1 MAGPKIE
8 FPKRKAPKKKTTQK
22 GGTKKGA
29 TKKDTKGDPK
39 KPDEQ
44 TLPEESNTILADVS
58 NKDELVKILD
68 SMDTNQARNAIL
80 GLDNEPFYVIQDP
93 KTNNLHFKESYS
105 LIVELLKEKK
115 NIRTDKIQDDHDDE
129 DYGYIITLLDTKT
142 NVSLPGSAYQ
152 SKYEVDQNGKI
163 KRIKGIPVRDPYAKQ
178 TAMSKALRNAGKKF
192 ISKDIIFERFK
203 DWYKEKY
210 KKDASDDVQLVQF
223 NNEEYLIEG

>member
-105 LIVELLKEKK
+105 LIVELLKEKNTGK
-115 NIRTDKIQDDHDDE
+115 ASLLNQFFLGVFLGCFIILVMFIQ
-129 DYGYIITLLDTKT
+129 II
-142 NVSLPGSAYQ
+142 GH
-152 SKYEVDQNGKI
+152 
-163 KRIKGIPVRDPYAKQ
+163 
-178 TAMSKALRNAGKKF
+178 
-192 ISKDIIFERFK
+192 IFEP
-203 DWYKEKY
+203 
-210 KKDASDDVQLVQF
+210 DVST
-223 NNEEYLIEG
+223 LI